1 MALSLGVRLLH
12 LAHVGPSC
20 YHARMSDRTNVRVH
34 GTVLAELR
42 ELQAHCT
49 EITGVRP
56 SLSSLL
62 ERVVRDGATQLRARL
77 PRVVAVDTAPKAGT

>member
-1 MALSLGVRLLH
+1 
-12 LAHVGPSC
+12 
-20 YHARMSDRTNVRVH
+20 MSDRTNVRVH

-77 PRVVAVDTAPKAGT
+77 PRVVAVDTTPKAGT